1 MVLKGLH
8 CSSTAASNSLVI
20 HSPGSGSLY
29 TEICL
34 TGGCQVLSLSRPR
47 KQEGGAG
54 RTLTYI
60 SLPDVFHADDPHCQQ
75 IAWRWSLLLVKRKV
89 KSPLKDHLE
98 TAAAGEASS
107 HLSPCPPRSNLH
119 AVPSW
124 FILACSCPTWKSLE
138 RRHTAFSSFYLY
150 ADICLYSPMNNF
162 LFQPHRYKISPCPPN
177 MAACSEEDR
186 PFMTGMVDVYETW
199 ASHARS
205 LPPQVFVVTLGVCI
219 SLARQAPSSE

>member
-1 MVLKGLH
+1 MGRSMVLKGLH

-34 TGGCQVLSLSRPR
+34 TGGCQVLSLSRLR

-75 IAWRWSLLLVKRKV
+75 MAWRWSLLLVKRKV

-98 TAAAGEASS
+98 TGAGGEASP
-107 HLSPCPPRSNLH
+107 HLSPAHLAATSMLFRHGLFWLVPVLH
-119 AVPSW
+119 G
-124 FILACSCPTWKSLE
+124 SL
-138 RRHTAFSSFYLY
+138 
-150 ADICLYSPMNNF
+150 
-162 LFQPHRYKISPCPPN
+162 
-177 MAACSEEDR
+177 
-186 PFMTGMVDVYETW
+186 
-199 ASHARS
+199 
-205 LPPQVFVVTLGVCI
+205 
-219 SLARQAPSSE
+219 